1 MPILDQLQ
9 KDMVAAMKGREEA
22 RLSAIRMVKSALM
35 KEKVDSMKELDEAA
49 ELKVLS
55 SLIKQRREAA
65 DMFRQAGREDQA
77 VKEEAELKLIESY
90 MPASAS
96 PEELQ
101 AAVAAALAETG
112 ASSAKEMGKVMTAAR
127 AHLQGKR
134 IDGKLLSELVKSRLA

>member
-9 KDMVAAMKGREEA
+9 KDMTAAMKSRDEA
-22 RLSAIRMVKSALM
+22 RLGAIRMIKSALM

-65 DMFRQAGREDQA
+65 DMFRQAGREEQA
-77 VKEEAELKLIESY
+77 GKEEAELRLIESY
-90 MPASAS
+90 MPALAS
-96 PEELQ
+96 PAELE

-112 ASSAKEMGKVMTAAR
+112 AVSAKEMGKVMTAAR
-127 AHLQGKR
+127 ARLAGQR
-134 IDGKLLSELVKSRLA
+134 VDGKALSDLVKSRLA

>member
-9 KDMVAAMKGREEA
+9 KDMTAAMKSRDEA
-22 RLSAIRMVKSALM
+22 RLGAIRMIKSALM

-65 DMFRQAGREDQA
+65 DMFRQAGREEQA
-77 VKEEAELKLIESY
+77 GKEEAELRLIESY
-90 MPASAS
+90 MPALAT
-96 PEELQ
+96 PVELE

-112 ASSAKEMGKVMTAAR
+112 AASAKEMGKVMTAAR
-127 AHLQGKR
+127 ERLTGKR
-134 IDGKLLSELVKSRLA
+134 VDGKALSDLVKSRLA